1 MKKTI
6 LLILGLFA
14 GIFSALAQKDT
25 VDVIAYWQVG
35 DKYRFNV
42 EESQYKILNG
52 TDTTD
57 LQRTTHILTLEV
69 VDATDSTYRVR
80 AFTDNYQFSNS
91 SQDALTEEI
100 TRRFGNV
107 PYEFET
113 DECGSFKRLIIS
125 DEEIEAIYPLLDEM
139 VDKTANKQGMDAVA
153 RNSMKQMV
161 RTMFPKER
169 IRNLYADEFTPL
181 FEFHGMWILPGTEVP
196 YETKV
201 PSAYGDGNII
211 RMDGRFWVD
220 EELSDDYSAV
230 IRQEE
235 VANEEDMQKVVVG
248 ILGKAFGAL
257 TESLDDE
264 DKDELDAALAN
275 MEIKLTKD
283 SVVEIH
289 LETGWPLQYA
299 IDTVTDVRSG
309 DTQQIQA
316 SSKSIRI
323 ILDDEDE

>member
-1 MKKTI
+1 M
-6 LLILGLFA
+6 
-14 GIFSALAQKDT
+14 
-25 VDVIAYWQVG
+25 
-35 DKYRFNV
+35 
-42 EESQYKILNG
+42 
-52 TDTTD
+52 
-57 LQRTTHILTLEV
+57 
-69 VDATDSTYRVR
+69 
-80 AFTDNYQFSNS
+80 
-91 SQDALTEEI
+91 
-100 TRRFGNV
+100 
-107 PYEFET
+107 
-113 DECGSFKRLIIS
+113 
-125 DEEIEAIYPLLDEM
+125 
-139 VDKTANKQGMDAVA
+139 
-153 RNSMKQMV
+153 
-161 RTMFPKER
+161 
-169 IRNLYADEFTPL
+169 
-181 FEFHGMWILPGTEVP
+181 P

-309 DTQQIQA
+309 STSQQQVT
-316 SSKSIRI
+316 SKSVEI
-323 ILDDEDE
+323 ILDEEDE